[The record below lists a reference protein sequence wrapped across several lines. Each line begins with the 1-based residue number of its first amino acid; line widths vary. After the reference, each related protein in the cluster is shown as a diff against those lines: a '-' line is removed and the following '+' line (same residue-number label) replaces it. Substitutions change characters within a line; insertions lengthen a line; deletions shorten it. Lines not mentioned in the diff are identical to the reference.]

1 MVFKIVIAVFKAN
14 KTAILMKD
22 DFDKKSLFAIVISE
36 LCQIDVDSYIH
47 TYLPTYLRTY
57 IHTYTRTH
65 ARTHARTHTH
75 THTHTY
81 IRLLKLPLQGFSV
94 PMGSLFNN

>member
-1 MVFKIVIAVFKAN
+1 MVFKIVITVFKAN

-22 DFDKKSLFAIVISE
+22 DLDKKSLFIIVISE

-47 TYLPTYLRTY
+47 TY
-57 IHTYTRTH
+57 
-65 ARTHARTHTH
+65 
-75 THTHTY
+75 
-81 IRLLKLPLQGFSV
+81 IRLSRLPLQGFSV